1 MLSWPTKVMMS
12 NKEAAAEISHY
23 LEIRELG
30 RGRSNEQGQR
40 QDLDDVSEQGIAV
53 DEDVVLFAETETP
66 IRAHLT
72 ESDKEPIVILNAQE
86 KPVVVLPRVI
96 FLKNGLMI
104 KNAVDLKVGESSVV
118 RPFTRGSRGR
128 LPIPRMSASRITHRR
143 GPFKTQKLT
152 SESHAQPVPQGS
164 PRRSGAEYPER

>member
-1 MLSWPTKVMMS
+1 MS
-12 NKEAAAEISHY
+12 NTEAGAEISHY
-23 LEIRELG
+23 LEIRKLG
-30 RGRSNEQGQR
+30 RGRSNEQGKR
-40 QDLDDVSEQGIAV
+40 QELDDVSEQGIAV

-104 KNAVDLKVGESSVV
+104 KNAVDLKVGESSIV
-118 RPFTRGSRGR
+118 RPFTRGARGKLPVPR
-128 LPIPRMSASRITHRR
+128 LSTSRITHHR
-143 GPFKTQKLT
+143 GRMKGTQNLT
-152 SESHAQPVPQGS
+152 SGQHAQPTRPNS